1 MSTSAPI
8 ATLEYGT
15 RLSPRRRT
23 LRLARRIFL
32 WTVAA
37 AVVFPGWRWGRAG
50 IEHAALLRRQS
61 KMLRFAPPAQTIAFT
76 NIPDDC
82 DELFA
87 AKTHASVDLQFAGSY
102 PPERDKNAGFIPPLA
117 DELFA
122 LAGTIG
128 VNPRGTVVQSG
139 RRAGMP
145 LGPPPTVFLHA
156 RRADPQSPQQLVHV
170 VATLEW
176 SSVELSEIGY
186 SIDKE
191 IHGFRMSDD
200 TRVNVKQL
208 KLTGLVFD
216 PAIWRLDSVPRRT
229 GLQLNDFAL
238 FVPQRAVR
246 DPRTGAV
253 EIYQVPLRLWVGTAD
268 QSDESRFSI
277 HYELDGEGGVIDGQL
292 RTPGFFGW
300 TVASGP
306 LRPSGTRDKSVRT
319 KKP

>member
-1 MSTSAPI
+1 
-8 ATLEYGT
+8 
-15 RLSPRRRT
+15 
-23 LRLARRIFL
+23 
-32 WTVAA
+32 
-37 AVVFPGWRWGRAG
+37 
-50 IEHAALLRRQS
+50 
-61 KMLRFAPPAQTIAFT
+61 
-76 NIPDDC
+76 
-82 DELFA
+82 
-87 AKTHASVDLQFAGSY
+87 
-102 PPERDKNAGFIPPLA
+102 
-117 DELFA
+117 
-122 LAGTIG
+122 
-128 VNPRGTVVQSG
+128 
-139 RRAGMP
+139 MP

-176 SSVELSEIGY
+176 STVELSEIGY

-208 KLTGLVFD
+208 KLTGAVFD
-216 PAIWRLDSVPRRT
+216 PATWRLDSVPRRT
-229 GLQLNDFAL
+229 GLQVNDFAL